1 MASAIFI
8 PCSPDPLRHGDADA
22 VRMVLL
28 RRMAGFRAV
37 GQGPWRG
44 LAARLL
50 RILSPVLVWMRDH
63 AGLVLDHT
71 AVRFSMELSS
81 VAALA
86 TRRRFRRLIG
96 GEIVEIEARAMPEAI
111 VYPLNRWLDD
121 LPGYD
126 SRLPVERQ
134 TVVPLRHHANVVFFG
149 APA

>member
-63 AGLVLDHT
+63 AGLVLDHA
-71 AVRFSMELSS
+71 AVRFTMELSS
-81 VAALA
+81 IAALA
-86 TRRRFRRLIG
+86 TRRMFRRLIG
-96 GEIVEIEARAMPEAI
+96 GEIMELEVWAMPEAI
-111 VYPLNRWLDD
+111 VYPLNRWLDE

-134 TVVPLRHHANVVFFG
+134 TAVPQRHHANVVFFG